1 MAIPVTLEDAR
12 RQIRLEADDVSRDD
26 DLIGWIADAAAWV
39 EDYTGQI
46 LTEREVTEH
55 VSGFRPV
62 ELRAWPIAADAI
74 PGVAYIGAGGAPIAI
89 PGARLDITR
98 RPARVFPGTG
108 LFWPF
113 RNSEQAFTVT
123 ITAGYPDAASVP
135 GNIRRA
141 MLLLIGAY
149 DADREGGEIFA
160 KAEEAARR
168 LCGRLR
174 LRRV

>member
-12 RQIRLEADDVSRDD
+12 RQVKLEADDVSRDD

-39 EDYTGQI
+39 EDYTGR
-46 LTEREVTEH
+46 LLSTEEVTEQ
-55 VSGFRPV
+55 VRVPGRAI
-62 ELRAWPIAADAI
+62 ELRAWPIAAGAALTVTG
-74 PGVAYIGAGGAPIAI
+74 PGGTPVA
-89 PGARLDITR
+89 GARLDTSR
-98 RPARVFPGTG
+98 RPARIYPPVGTV
-108 LFWPF
+108 WPL
-113 RNSEQAFTVT
+113 SCTDESLTVT
-123 ITAGYPDAASVP
+123 ITAGYPDVASVP

-168 LCGRLR
+168 LCGSLR

>member
-12 RQIRLEADDVSRDD
+12 RQIRLEVDDDSRDD
-26 DLIGWIADAAAWV
+26 DLTGWIADAAAWV
-39 EDYTGQI
+39 ENYTGQI
-46 LTEREVTEH
+46 LAEREVTEH
-55 VSGFRPV
+55 VSGFKPV

-74 PGVAYIGAGGAPIAI
+74 PGVAYIGTGGAPIAI

-160 KAEEAARR
+160 KAEASARL
-168 LCGRLR
+168 LCGSLR